1 MRRGFAFLA
10 RAHRMPPDDGTK
22 CTPDSWKLELLLATL
37 AVTAAYVAKRLPLR
51 TGLEWVARV
60 GYAARGTLFVAL
72 GLLAAAV
79 AIGARSR
86 AADSKD
92 VLRVLL
98 GEPSARFCSD
108 LLP

>member
-1 MRRGFAFLA
+1 
-10 RAHRMPPDDGTK
+10 
-22 CTPDSWKLELLLATL
+22 
-37 AVTAAYVAKRLPLR
+37 
-51 TGLEWVARV
+51 VARV